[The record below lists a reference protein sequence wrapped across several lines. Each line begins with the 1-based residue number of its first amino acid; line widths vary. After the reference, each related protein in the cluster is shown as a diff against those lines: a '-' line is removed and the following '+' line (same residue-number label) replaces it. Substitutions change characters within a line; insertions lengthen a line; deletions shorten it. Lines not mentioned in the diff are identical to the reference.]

1 MVMPSEIF
9 ILAPF
14 FLLAAFLYSS
24 VGHGGASSYLAIL
37 VLAGYPREGIAPT
50 VLALNILVTLLG
62 TINYY
67 RAGHFDARLLLPF
80 ILTSMPAAYLGGSL
94 HVSDRTLS
102 MVLGLTLLAAGLR
115 FVIFTKPV
123 AAKQLLS
130 RKLLFGVG
138 LPVGFALGFLSGLIG
153 IGGGIFLSPLL
164 LVMGWADAKK
174 TAALSAAFILLN
186 SLSGLT
192 AHVIKGAADWTLLGV
207 LAITVLIGG
216 GIGSY
221 IGAFRLLPVTL
232 QRLLGLVLLVA
243 ASKLLI

>member
-1 MVMPSEIF
+1 MSSEAF
-9 ILAPF
+9 ILVPF
-14 FLLAAFLYSS
+14 FFLAAFLYSA

-37 VLAGYPREGIAPT
+37 VLAGYPREAIAPT

-62 TINYY
+62 AINYY

-80 ILTSMPAAYLGGSL
+80 ILTSIPAAYVGGSL
-94 HVSDRTLS
+94 HVSEQTLS
-102 MVLGLTLLAAGLR
+102 IILGVTLLVAGLR

-138 LPVGFALGFLSGLIG
+138 VPVGFALGFLSGLIG

-164 LVMGWADAKK
+164 LFMGWADAKK

-192 AHVIKGAADWTLLGV
+192 AHVVKGTAEWPLLGI

-221 IGAFRLLPVTL
+221 MGAFRLLPVTL
-232 QRLLGLVLLVA
+232 QRLLGLVLLI
-243 ASKLLI
+243 ASVKLLV

>member
-1 MVMPSEIF
+1 MSSEAF
-9 ILAPF
+9 ILVPLF
-14 FLLAAFLYSS
+14 FAAAFLYSS

-37 VLAGYPREGIAPT
+37 VLAGYPREAIAPT

-62 TINYY
+62 AINYY

-80 ILTSMPAAYLGGSL
+80 ILTSIPAAYVGGSL
-94 HVSDRTLS
+94 HVSEQTLS
-102 MVLGLTLLAAGLR
+102 IILGVTLLVAGLR

-164 LVMGWADAKK
+164 LFMGWADAKK
-174 TAALSAAFILLN
+174 TAAISAAFILLN

-192 AHVIKGAADWTLLGV
+192 AHIIKGAADWTLLGV

-221 IGAFRLLPVTL
+221 IGAFRLLPITL
-232 QRLLGLVLLVA
+232 QRLLGAVLLLA
-243 ASKLLI
+243 AFKLFI

>member
-1 MVMPSEIF
+1 MPSEAF
-9 ILAPF
+9 ILVPF
-14 FLLAAFLYSS
+14 FFAAAFLYSS

-62 TINYY
+62 TINYF
-67 RAGHFDARLLLPF
+67 RAGYFEARLLLPF
-80 ILTSMPAAYLGGSL
+80 ILTSIPAAYLGGSL
-94 HVSDRTLS
+94 RVSDQTLS
-102 MVLGLTLLAAGLR
+102 IILGVTLLAAGLR

-123 AAKQLLS
+123 VAKQLLS

-164 LVMGWADAKK
+164 LFMGWADAKK

-186 SLSGLT
+186 SFSGLT

-207 LAITVLIGG
+207 LGITVLIGG

-243 ASKLLI
+243 ALKLLI

>member
-1 MVMPSEIF
+1 MSSEAF
-9 ILAPF
+9 ILVPLF
-14 FLLAAFLYSS
+14 FAAAFLYSS

-37 VLAGYPREGIAPT
+37 VLAGYPREAIAPT

-62 TINYY
+62 AINYY

-80 ILTSMPAAYLGGSL
+80 ILTSIPAAYAGGSL
-94 HVSDRTLS
+94 HVSEQTLS
-102 MVLGLTLLAAGLR
+102 IILGVTLLVAGLR

-123 AAKQLLS
+123 SAKQLLS

-164 LVMGWADAKK
+164 LFMGWADAKK

-192 AHVIKGAADWTLLGV
+192 AHIIKGTADWTLLGV

-221 IGAFRLLPVTL
+221 IGAFRLLPITL

-243 ASKLLI
+243 ALKLLV

>member
-1 MVMPSEIF
+1 MSSEIF
-9 ILAPF
+9 VLVPF
-14 FLLAAFLYSS
+14 FLVVSALYSS

-67 RAGHFDARLLLPF
+67 RAGHFEARLLLPF
-80 ILTSMPAAYLGGSL
+80 ILTSIPAAYVGGSL
-94 HVSDRTLS
+94 HVSEQTLS
-102 MVLGLTLLAAGLR
+102 IILGLTLLVAGLR

-123 AAKQLLS
+123 AARQVLS

-138 LPVGFALGFLSGLIG
+138 LPVGFVLGFLAGLIG

-221 IGAFRLLPVTL
+221 MGAFRLLPVTL

-243 ASKLLI
+243 ALKLLI